1 MRLQRIVEVG
11 DEVAVI
17 EPISPT
23 QRHGRLEGKVA
34 LITGGARG
42 MGAAEAKLFSREGA
56 KVVIAD
62 VLEDEGRQTEAE
74 INETGGDAIFVR
86 LDVTQQSEWDAAISR
101 TIEQFGRLDIVV
113 NNAGI
118 AYRNSI
124 EDTTVEAWDRVMD
137 INAKGVF
144 FGTKAAIAQMKAQG
158 TGGSIVNISSIS
170 GNIGQDTVSAV
181 YNASKGAVRIFTKSA
196 AVQHAADGIR
206 VNTIHPGPI
215 ETPMTAEGR
224 ANAQRIGEYTVA
236 DNTPMG
242 RYGKPEEVAYG
253 ALFLA
258 SEESSYVTGS
268 EIIIDGGYMAQ

>member
-1 MRLQRIVEVG
+1 MRLQRIVERG
-11 DEVAVI
+11 DEVAVV
-17 EPISPT
+17 EPISST
-23 QRHGRLEGKVA
+23 QSHGRLEGKVA

-62 VLEDEGRQTEAE
+62 VLEEEGQQTEAE

-101 TIEQFGRLDIVV
+101 TVEQFGKLDIVV

-158 TGGSIVNISSIS
+158 TGRLHREHIL
-170 GNIGQDTVSAV
+170 
-181 YNASKGAVRIFTKSA
+181 
-196 AVQHAADGIR
+196 H
-206 VNTIHPGPI
+206 
-215 ETPMTAEGR
+215 
-224 ANAQRIGEYTVA
+224 
-236 DNTPMG
+236 
-242 RYGKPEEVAYG
+242 
-253 ALFLA
+253 
-258 SEESSYVTGS
+258 
-268 EIIIDGGYMAQ
+268 